1 MERRKAMSLYY
12 GIGTE
17 KDEQKGMAILEELLK
32 RGDFDAAE
40 SLDYIHKK
48 SGDKTEIPEISELF
62 RVASPETLII
72 AAKRYVSGLACVK
85 DLGRAKYLLKLAA
98 DKKSKEAKAYFDNF
112 EKFVSQNS

>member
-1 MERRKAMSLYY
+1 MSLYY

-32 RGDFDAAE
+32 RGDFGAAE
-40 SLDYIHKK
+40 FLDYIHKMN
-48 SGDKTEIPEISELF
+48 GDKTEIPEISELF

-72 AAKRYVSGLACVK
+72 AAKRYVSGLACAK
-85 DLGRAKYLLKLAA
+85 DLERAKYLLKLAA